1 MKLPRDIG
9 GKELAKVL
17 GKYGYRITHQTGSH
31 VRLTSSFKGTEH
43 HVTVP
48 SHRAL
53 RAGTLSGILNDI
65 ATYLEVEK
73 QSLVEDLF
81 G

>member
-17 GKYGYRITHQTGSH
+17 GKYRYRITRQTGSH
-31 VRLTSSFKGTEH
+31 LRLTSSFKGTEH

-48 SHRAL
+48 SHKPL
-53 RAGTLSGILNDI
+53 KAGTLSGILSDI
-65 ATYLEVEK
+65 AVYLEVDK
-73 QSLVEDLF
+73 QRLIVNLF